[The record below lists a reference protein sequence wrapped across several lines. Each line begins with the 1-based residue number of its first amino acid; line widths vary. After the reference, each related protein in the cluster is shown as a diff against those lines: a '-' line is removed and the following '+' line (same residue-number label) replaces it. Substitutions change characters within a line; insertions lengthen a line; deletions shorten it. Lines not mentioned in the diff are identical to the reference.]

1 MCWIVLTVTFCCG
14 SSTVCV
20 LQVKNV
26 GGDMLKGKVGRIYMP
41 RQEVDKMALAK
52 PKGLKR
58 ARREAAAEA
67 KAAKTANGS
76 SSGAAA
82 ADGAAAEQRT
92 SKRQR
97 GEAAE

>member
-1 MCWIVLTVTFCCG
+1 M
-14 SSTVCV
+14 SAV
-20 LQVKNV
+20 LQEKNV
-26 GGDMLKGKVGRIYMP
+26 GSDLLEGKVGRIYMP

-67 KAAKTANGS
+67 KAAKAGGGS

-82 ADGAAAEQRT
+82 AAADGAEQPQS

-97 GEAAE
+97 GGD

>member
-1 MCWIVLTVTFCCG
+1 
-14 SSTVCV
+14 V

-67 KAAKTANGS
+67 KAAKTASGS

>member
-1 MCWIVLTVTFCCG
+1 MNRLCWIVLTITFCCG

-67 KAAKTANGS
+67 KAANGS